1 MISSYR
7 IVETISCALLN
18 QEKRNRYVSKQV
30 ALMLRLQ
37 EETMHSQL
45 QYSLQQQITTS
56 NGNHNNVTNDNV
68 KKNISA
74 TSGNTSNDNSSIGK
88 KKLSAP
94 LLSHLEGSSN
104 VNPTLTLK
112 NTSIDNSNDS
122 ISNIFAAQS
131 NGNGNSTGNALAS
144 PQRRASFIS
153 PSSPLNDS
161 TIPATTSIIPAPT
174 IDREVISN
182 AYSASMNNNA
192 AAIITISPGIYIS
205 NLI

>member
-1 MISSYR
+1 
-7 IVETISCALLN
+7 
-18 QEKRNRYVSKQV
+18 
-30 ALMLRLQ
+30 MLRLQ